1 MNKEQEKPT
10 NPDETIRKYY
20 DPNSRAYYLLIHHSR
35 LVAQKAVQIA
45 KRVRHLNPDMQ
56 FIEQAAM
63 LHDIGILY
71 TDAPR
76 LGCHGHAHYLCHGY
90 IGRQLLEKEGL
101 AKHALV
107 CERHVGVGITAD
119 EIKKNKLPLPERDMV
134 PVSLEE
140 QIICFADKF
149 FSKSEDDLMH
159 EKPLGIVRAMI
170 SEYGE
175 DRLKTFDEWV
185 SIFIPA

>member
-1 MNKEQEKPT
+1 VKTKKKQLD
-10 NPDETIRKYY
+10 PDETIRKYY
-20 DPNSRAYYLLIHHSR
+20 DPHERAYYFLVHHSR
-35 LVAQKAVQIA
+35 LVAQKAIQIA
-45 KRVRHLNPDMQ
+45 KTVGHLNPDMQ

-101 AKHALV
+101 SKHALV
-107 CERHVGVGITAD
+107 CERHVGVGITAE
-119 EIKKNKLPLPERDMV
+119 EIIKNQLPLPERDMV
-134 PVSLEE
+134 PASLEE
-140 QIICFADKF
+140 IIICFADKF
-149 FSKSEDDLMH
+149 FSKNQHDLMH
-159 EKPLGIVRAMI
+159 EKPVEKVRAMI

-175 DRLKTFDEWV
+175 DKLKTFDDWLRF
-185 SIFIPA
+185 FIPG